1 MPWLSCRIMPAPPE
15 VLGNQ
20 CCCWLGEGAFSCL
33 PSVVV
38 VGAQKA
44 GTTAL
49 FSMLAQHPWIGI
61 TRFKEMHFFNKA
73 RPHAVTGQLEVSFG
87 SYVGTLLATPG
98 ALTLL
103 ARLADR
109 ARVVDSLLAI
119 HACRGTLEPRVC
131 SWAAVLPLYVAWH
144 AVLMFTAPWQ
154 AGNSCSMSRLKP
166 HQHTCSACKHQK

>member
-73 RPHAVTGQLEVSFG
+73 RPHAVTGQLEVSLG
-87 SYVGTLLATPG
+87 AVLARPA

-103 ARLADR
+103 PCRSSAGCGLATCNPC
-109 ARVVDSLLAI
+109 LPWNL
-119 HACRGTLEPRVC
+119 G
-131 SWAAVLPLYVAWH
+131 AAG
-144 AVLMFTAPWQ
+144 M
-154 AGNSCSMSRLKP
+154 
-166 HQHTCSACKHQK
+166 

>member
-49 FSMLAQHPWIGI
+49 FSMLAQHPWVGI

-87 SYVGTLLATPG
+87 SCVGQAWCAYIV
-98 ALTLL
+98 ALQ
-103 ARLADR
+103 
-109 ARVVDSLLAI
+109 I
-119 HACRGTLEPRVC
+119 ERGLWTRYLQSMPAVEPWSRG
-131 SWAAVLPLYVAWH
+131 YVAGLPCCH
-144 AVLMFTAPWQ
+144 HMLHGTHVVMLTAPWQ
-154 AGNSCSMSRLKP
+154 AGNSCSMSQLKP
-166 HQHTCSACKHQK
+166 HQHICSACKHHK